1 MDKASQATSD
11 AAAKAE
17 RQTDIH
23 FDFELEDII
32 AGNTPA
38 SDVGKQILAIVANGQ
53 ELPTQGK
60 IEAALM
66 PLYERMTADFY
77 RREGGMGELP
87 PANRRSLK
95 EHAVKVIQARKVK
108 RVAMARAARGPRKQ
122 RSFPIT
128 GFQLGTIAILIGVI
142 LLVFYLRS

>member
-1 MDKASQATSD
+1 MDTPSQLTPD

-17 RQTDIH
+17 RHTDIH

-38 SDVGKQILAIVANGQ
+38 SELGKQILAIVENGQ

-60 IEAALM
+60 IEVALL
-66 PLYERMTADFY
+66 PRYEAMATDFY
-77 RREGGMGELP
+77 RREGGTGVPP
-87 PANRRSLK
+87 PANQQSLK
-95 EHAVKVIQARKVK
+95 ELAVKVIQARKVK

-122 RSFPIT
+122 RTFPIT
-128 GFQLGTIAILIGVI
+128 GFQLGAIAVLIGLI
-142 LLVFYLRS
+142 LLVLYLRS